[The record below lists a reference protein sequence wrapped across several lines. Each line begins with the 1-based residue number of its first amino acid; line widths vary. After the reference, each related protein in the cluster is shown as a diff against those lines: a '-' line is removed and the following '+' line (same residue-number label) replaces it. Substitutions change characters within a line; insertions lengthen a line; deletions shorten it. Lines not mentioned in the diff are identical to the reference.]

1 MNVKLQKWD
10 AVVAIYILTA
20 FIMLI
25 VPLPAWIL
33 DVFMAFNMAVAF
45 TILFAAMFSKE
56 VLDMSFF
63 PTILLF
69 TTIFRIA
76 AHKLYP
82 THRYGRQ
89 RGYDLRPVRRR
100 R

>member
-33 DVFMAFNMAVAF
+33 DVFMACLLY
-45 TILFAAMFSKE
+45 TSDAADE
-56 VLDMSFF
+56 
-63 PTILLF
+63 
-69 TTIFRIA
+69 
-76 AHKLYP
+76 
-82 THRYGRQ
+82 
-89 RGYDLRPVRRR
+89 
-100 R
+100 